1 MYQTSGK
8 GYPLKKSRKR
18 RTDSGP
24 DLIKSNLKQQRVD
37 ITKKIK
43 AKKPLAKEGNPRR
56 REAVKSRKGRGGRN
70 SQNSDE
76 EELEE
81 KCAFETCLQP
91 SGEEVV
97 QWVQCDGGCELWF
110 HMVCVGLTAKDINED
125 EDYICMACS
134 QETVKNGLENNREQS
149 SSLVCGI
156 NASSVT
162 KITSLTKAS

>member
-1 MYQTSGK
+1 M
-8 GYPLKKSRKR
+8 KKNRKR
-18 RTDSGP
+18 RSEEGI
-24 DLIKSNLKQQRVD
+24 DLIKSNCKQKMDMNRKFKARK
-37 ITKKIK
+37 INTKD
-43 AKKPLAKEGNPRR
+43 GNPRR
-56 REAVKSRKGRGGRN
+56 QEAVKTRKSRGRN

-81 KCAFETCLQP
+81 RCAFETCLQP

-110 HMVCVGLTAKDINED
+110 HMLCVGLTAKDINED

-134 QETVKNGLENNREQS
+134 QETVKNGLDNNKEQS

-156 NASSVT
+156 SSTSVS
-162 KITSLTKAS
+162 KIPTLTKAS